1 MYCPKCNTEYIEKI
15 DTCADCHIALVPALK
30 KEQPLEEK
38 SLKKEEPLEE
48 KYWVKLQEFP
58 SRTQAEMAGEIL
70 RKKGLHF
77 YMKSSWLSSAFQ
89 ISGPTAPGNNTVIF
103 TPEKEL
109 EEARLLIA
117 ALTEN

>member
-1 MYCPKCNTEYIEKI
+1 MYCPKCNTEYVEKI
-15 DTCADCHIALVPALK
+15 DTCADCHVALVPALK

-38 SLKKEEPLEE
+38 
-48 KYWVKLQEFP
+48 YWVKLQEFP
-58 SRTQAEMAGEIL
+58 SKTHAEMAGEIL
-70 RKKGLHF
+70 RNNGLHF
-77 YMKSSWLSSAFQ
+77 YLKSSWLSSALQ

-103 TPEKEL
+103 TPEAEL